1 MKVVIVGGVAG
12 GASVATRL
20 RRMDEH
26 AQIVL
31 LERGPYISFA
41 NCGLP
46 YYIGGVIP
54 NRDSLLVQTPE
65 AMRTTFA
72 VDARIH
78 HRVTA
83 IDRGA
88 KTISVENTLTG
99 ETYRETYDKLVLSP
113 GAAPFVPPILG
124 SQLPNVFV
132 LRTIPD
138 MDEIKS
144 FIDREQPKQAII
156 VGGGF
161 IGVELA
167 ENLHLRGIQV
177 TLVEMMTQILAPLDH
192 EMVAIV
198 HQHLQF
204 VGVRLAL
211 GDGLKTIEQQEGRLV
226 VELRSGRRADAGM
239 VILAIGVRPENEI
252 AKKAGLELGVRG
264 TVVTN
269 EYLQTSDPDI
279 YAIGDAA
286 QVIHLVTQQPVNI
299 ALAGPASKQGR
310 LVADHIAGKPVRYKG
325 AQGTSIVKVF
335 DLTVASTGLNERQLE
350 QAEIAYQSATIH
362 IANHAG
368 YYPGASPM
376 AFKLLFGPQNGQILG
391 AQIVG
396 KEGVDKRIDV
406 IATAMR
412 AGMTVFDLEEAE
424 LAYAPPYGSARDPV
438 NIVGFVASNLLRG
451 DSRMLYWD
459 DIAELDREKVFLLD
473 VRNPDE
479 VAAGAIE
486 GAVNIPL
493 GQLRARLGEIP
504 HDRRILVYC
513 QVGQRAYYAYRILVQ
528 NGFEAVNLSGGYK
541 TYSHAVGRQANF
553 DIFDEI
559 SESQHE

>member
-12 GASVATRL
+12 GASVATRM
-20 RRMDEH
+20 RRMDER
-26 AQIVL
+26 AEIVL

-54 NRDSLLVQTPE
+54 SRDSLLVQTPE
-65 AMRTTFA
+65 AMRAIFA

-78 HRVTA
+78 QHVTA
-83 IDRGA
+83 IDR
-88 KTISVENTLTG
+88 KLKSITVENLRTG
-99 ETYRETYDKLVLSP
+99 ETYTETYDKLVLSP
-113 GAAPFVPPILG
+113 GAAPFVPPIPG
-124 SQLPNVFV
+124 HDLPNVFV

-138 MDEIKS
+138 TDAIKA
-144 FIDREQPKQAII
+144 FIDQKHPRQAVI

-167 ENLHLRGIQV
+167 ENLHLRKIEV
-177 TLVEMMTQILAPLDH
+177 TVVEMMNQILAPLDY
-192 EMVAIV
+192 EMAAMV
-198 HQHLQF
+198 HQHLQSS
-204 VGVRLAL
+204 GIRLAL
-211 GDGLKTIEQQEGRLV
+211 GDGLKAIEKQEGRLSV
-226 VELRSGRRADAGM
+226 TLQSGRRADADM
-239 VILAIGVRPENEI
+239 VILAIGVRPENAI
-252 AKKAGLELGVRG
+252 AKEAGLELGVRG
-264 TVVTN
+264 TIATN

-286 QVIHLVTQQPVNI
+286 QVIHLVTQQPANI

-310 LVADHIAGKPVRYKG
+310 LVADHIAGKPVRYRG

-335 DLTVASTGLNERQLE
+335 DLAVASTGLNQRQLE
-350 QAEIAYQSATIH
+350 QAEVAYQSATIH

-376 AFKLLFGPQNGQILG
+376 AFKLLFGPQDGRILG

-412 AGMTVFDLEEAE
+412 AGMTVLDLEESE

-438 NIVGFVASNLLRG
+438 NIIGFVASNMLRG
-451 DSRMLYWD
+451 DSKMLYWD
-459 DIAELDREKVFLLD
+459 DIAELSDETDFVLD
-473 VRNPDE
+473 VRYPHE
-479 VAAGAIE
+479 VAAGTIE

-493 GQLRARLGEIP
+493 PQLRRRLGEIP
-504 HDRRILVYC
+504 RDRRIIVYC
-513 QVGQRAYYAYRILVQ
+513 QAGQRAYYAYRILVQ
-528 NGFEAVNLSGGYK
+528 NGFEAINLSGGYK
-541 TYSHAVGRQANF
+541 TYSHTVGRQSSL
-553 DIFDEI
+553 DIFEDEPI
-559 SESQHE
+559 PYPG